1 MHVTLLSI
9 KKQTSSKQQFVLNK
23 LNGIKMLR
31 TEKNKFY
38 LGYVSS
44 MWLSFSDRR
53 DVSTHYSYKNVKLEQ
68 ESSFSRRKK
77 KQPLNQKTSV

>member
-1 MHVTLLSI
+1 MSNVRYFAFN
-9 KKQTSSKQQFVLNK
+9 KEGKQEFVLNK

-44 MWLSFSDRR
+44 M
-53 DVSTHYSYKNVKLEQ
+53 
-68 ESSFSRRKK
+68 
-77 KQPLNQKTSV
+77 

>member
-1 MHVTLLSI
+1 MYVTLLSI

-44 MWLSFSDRR
+44 M
-53 DVSTHYSYKNVKLEQ
+53 
-68 ESSFSRRKK
+68 
-77 KQPLNQKTSV
+77 